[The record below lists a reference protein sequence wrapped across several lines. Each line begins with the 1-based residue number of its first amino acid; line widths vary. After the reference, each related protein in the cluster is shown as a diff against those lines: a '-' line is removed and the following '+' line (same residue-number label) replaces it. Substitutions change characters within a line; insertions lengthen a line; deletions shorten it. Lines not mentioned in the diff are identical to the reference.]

1 MEMSGMALGTVL
13 RASVVV
19 ALALAVGLAGCGGG
33 EEGGSQA
40 EEGVSKQEFIR
51 NADAICAEANKRRD
65 AIQEAA
71 ALPQKTGRELEK
83 AVPKYAREMRPVL
96 VGALERLKAFERP
109 RGDEETIEAILAKFE
124 RAFAAIDKVASRAA
138 EQGFAATFDEWTER
152 AIEGQ
157 NIAAKYG
164 LKECARFGTP

>member
-1 MEMSGMALGTVL
+1 MSGMS
-13 RASVVV
+13 RASFSRVPVVT
-19 ALALAVGLAGCGGG
+19 ALAFVFALAGCGGG
-33 EEGGSQA
+33 EEGGSKG
-40 EEGVSKQEFIR
+40 EEGVSKQEFIGK
-51 NADAICAEANKRRD
+51 ADAICAEANKRRD

-96 VGALERLKAFERP
+96 AGALERLKALERP
-109 RGDEETIEAILAKFE
+109 RGDEETIKAMFAKFE
-124 RAFAAIDKVASRAA
+124 RAFAAIDEVASAA
-138 EQGFAATFDEWTER
+138 AKQGFAATFDEWTEL

-157 NIAAKYG
+157 NMAHKYG